1 MATDEDEQLAVSGKD
16 NSLGR
21 LLTLSD
27 GVFAIAMTLLALDLR
42 VPDLHDATN
51 ASLQHALRHQVPNY
65 LSFLISF
72 CVVASYWRRHRRLM
86 RSVEIIDSALI
97 DQTVLLLLLVA
108 AMPFPAP
115 YSASTARKPSRPTS
129 MTGSTRSPSSACWDF
144 TTSS

>member
-72 CVVASYWRRHRRLM
+72 YVVASYWRRHRRLM
-86 RSVEIIDSALI
+86 RSVDSALI

-129 MTGSTRSPSSACWDF
+129 MTGSTRSPSSACCDF